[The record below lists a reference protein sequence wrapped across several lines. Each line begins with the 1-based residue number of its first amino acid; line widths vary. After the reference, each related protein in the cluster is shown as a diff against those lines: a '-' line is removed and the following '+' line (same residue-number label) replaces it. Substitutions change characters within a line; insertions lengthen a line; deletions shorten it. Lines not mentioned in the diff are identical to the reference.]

1 MECIYNSIIHC
12 TGIVHL
18 KIKNEN
24 GIQRENVGM
33 PLPPPVH
40 VKYSVF
46 FFFLILILKNFIF
59 SSFW

>member
-1 MECIYNSIIHC
+1 MECIYNSIIYC

-24 GIQRENVGM
+24 GIQRENIGM

-46 FFFLILILKNFIF
+46 FFF
-59 SSFW
+59 